1 MSQRFRD
8 VKSYILLSLTLA
20 AGGAIAVACS
30 SDDDPDT
37 TENPLSGAAG
47 TSGSVGSAGAGGAPA
62 AAGAAGS
69 GGAPAGAAGGNAA
82 GSEGQPVDL
91 PIDEPPAAQGG
102 SGGEEPPPVEPP
114 PPGATLAP
122 NCAPAEG
129 AVPNLGLELVTAGL
143 TQPLYVTGV
152 PGDDS
157 RLIVVQKGGV
167 LRVLVD
173 GVLQEA
179 PFLDVSDQVTTQL
192 EMGALGLAFH
202 PNYAE
207 NGLLYVHFSSNGG
220 EGLPGANSTVVAEYQ
235 IDPTNRSVV
244 NRASQRIVLT
254 VEQPPAPNH
263 KGGQLSFGP
272 DGFLYLGLGD
282 GGLSNDTGQ
291 GHAAIGNAQ
300 TLSTLL
306 GKILRIDPAAG
317 DGGAAHTVP
326 AGNLADISGQQAL
339 PEIWAYGLRNPWR
352 FSFDA
357 CTGDLYIG
365 DVGQNALEEIDFVAA
380 APETKTI
387 AAGLNFGWRIMEGTD
402 CGPVAAECTPQT
414 QAGLTLPVDTYG
426 LNGGQSITGGY
437 VYRGSAIPGLRGHY
451 LYADYA
457 NKLVVRFRIE
467 NGQLADRVDITDQI
481 SAPQGNPEV
490 QNISSFGQDNAG
502 EVYVVEYSG
511 GAIYRLVQ
519 AP

>member
-37 TENPLSGAAG
+37 TEGQLGAGG
-47 TSGSVGSAGAGGAPA
+47 TNASVGNAGAGGAPA
-62 AAGAAGS
+62 TAGAAGT

-82 GSEGQPVDL
+82 GSEGQPVGL

-122 NCAPAEG
+122 NCGAAEG
-129 AVPNLGLELVTAGL
+129 PAPNVALELVADGL
-143 TQPLYVTGV
+143 QEPIYVTGV

-157 RLIVVQKGGV
+157 RLIVMQKAGII
-167 LRVLVD
+167 RVLVD

-179 PFLDVSDQVTTQL
+179 PFLDFSGQVANQG
-192 EMGALGLAFH
+192 ERGALGLAFH
-202 PNYAE
+202 PRYAE
-207 NGLLYVHFSSNGG
+207 NGLLYVHYSSNGG
-220 EGLPGANSTVVAEYQ
+220 DGLPGAGDTVVAEFQ
-235 IDPTNRSVV
+235 VDPSNRSVANV
-244 NRASQRIVLT
+244 ASRRVVLT
-254 VEQPPAPNH
+254 IDQPQANH
-263 KGGQLSFGP
+263 NGGEITFGA
-272 DGFLYLGLGD
+272 DGFLYLGFGD
-282 GGLSNDTGQ
+282 GGAGDDQGA

-300 TLSTLL
+300 TLSTML

-317 DGGAAHTVP
+317 EGAATYTVP
-326 AGNLADISGQQAL
+326 AGNLAEVTGQQAL
-339 PEIWAYGLRNPWR
+339 PEIWAYGVRNPWR

-365 DVGQNALEEIDFVAA
+365 DVGQNALEEVDFVAA
-380 APETKTI
+380 SPDTKTI
-387 AAGLNFGWRIMEGTD
+387 AAGLNFGWRIMEGTI

-414 QAGLTLPVDTYG
+414 QAGLTLPVDTYDRDV
-426 LNGGQSITGGY
+426 GQSITGGY
-437 VYRGSAIPGLRGHY
+437 VYRGTAIPGLRGQY
-451 LYADYA
+451 IYADYQT
-457 NKLVVRFRIE
+457 KHIFRFRVE
-467 NGQLADRVDITDQI
+467 NGQIADRTEITAQI
-481 SAPQGNPEV
+481 VAPGGGDVEE
-490 QNISSFGQDNAG
+490 IASFGQDNAG
-502 EVYVVEYSG
+502 ELYIAAFTPGAVYR
-511 GAIYRLVQ
+511 IVQ